1 MQNGQHLPSVTGNTA
16 GLKASQ
22 LKGLARLYRRK
33 IPPQQI
39 VTNELAQTLCQLSRS
54 MGRQVGIFVS
64 RRGQVESVFVGDAV
78 RLDLPDF
85 GRLRAGR
92 GRFRGIR
99 LVHSHLD
106 DVTLTPDD
114 LTDLALLRLDLVAAL
129 HQSAEG
135 QPVTVHFAH
144 LQPSHAGQDPHRVE
158 PALPLHRLE
167 LDFTE
172 LISQLESEFARAART
187 VTTGLQQ
194 QPAVLVCV
202 SSGSRD
208 AAEAR
213 ITEMRD
219 LSRTAGIDI
228 VEVVHQRRSKP
239 DPRFS
244 VGRGKLEEILVRAMQ
259 IDAEFLLFD
268 PDLTPTQTR
277 AVSAFTDFKVIDRTM
292 LILDIFAQRATS
304 REGKL
309 QVELAQLRYALPRLV
324 AKNTMMSRL
333 MGGIG
338 GRGPG
343 ETKLEINRRRAR
355 DRLTLL
361 EREIDH
367 ISRRRSLTRQRRRRR
382 KTPVVAIVGYTNAGK
397 STLLNT
403 LTASEVFTEDKLFA
417 TLDPTTRRLRF
428 PRERELVLTDTVG
441 FIRELPQDLARAFR
455 ATLEELEDA
464 NLLLHLVD
472 AAAPGW
478 PDRFD
483 AVERILG
490 DMGLGKIDR
499 LVVYNKIDR
508 VAGDSTPLS
517 EGRRESFRISALQP
531 ETCRP
536 LLKAIEQRLWRKR
549 DAYPHNSPT

>member
-1 MQNGQHLPSVTGNTA
+1 M
-16 GLKASQ
+16 
-22 LKGLARLYRRK
+22 
-33 IPPQQI
+33 PPDQI
-39 VTNELAQTLCQLSRS
+39 VTNELGQTLCAISRDI
-54 MGRQVGIFVS
+54 GRQVGIFVT
-64 RRGQVESVFVGDAV
+64 RRGQVDAVFVGDAG
-78 RLDLPDF
+78 RLQLPDF

-106 DVTLTPDD
+106 NVALTPDD
-114 LTDLALLRLDLVAAL
+114 LTDLVLLRLDLVVAL
-129 HQSAEG
+129 HQESDD
-135 QPVTVHFAH
+135 QPVTAQYAH
-144 LQPSHAGQDPHRVE
+144 LVPAAPGVEPQRVE
-158 PALPLHRLE
+158 AALPLHRLDV
-167 LDFTE
+167 DFNGLITE
-172 LISQLESEFARAART
+172 LEGEFAHAARMVST
-187 VTTGLQQ
+187 DAKDV
-194 QPAVLVCV
+194 PAVLICV
-202 SSGSRD
+202 SSTSRD
-208 AAEAR
+208 AAAGR
-213 ITEMRD
+213 IAEMRE
-219 LSRTAGIDI
+219 LARTAGIAI
-228 VEVVHQRRSKP
+228 VDVEFQRRPKP
-239 DPRFS
+239 DPRFA
-244 VGRGKLEEILVRAMQ
+244 VGRGKLQDILVRAMQ
-259 IDAEFLLFD
+259 SGAEFLLFD

-277 AVSAFTDFKVIDRTM
+277 GVTNFTDFKVIDRTM

-361 EREIDH
+361 EREIDK
-367 ISRRRSLTRQRRRRR
+367 ISRRRSLTRQKRRRR

-403 LTASEVFTEDKLFA
+403 LTSSKVFTEDKLFA

-428 PRERELVLTDTVG
+428 PKEREVVLTDTVG
-441 FIRELPQDLARAFR
+441 FIRELPEDLARAFR
-455 ATLEELEDA
+455 ATLEELDDA
-464 NLLLHLVD
+464 HLMLHLVD
-472 AAAPGW
+472 ASEPGW
-478 PDRFD
+478 EDRLD

-490 DMGLGKIDR
+490 DMGLGSIEQ

-508 VAGDSTPLS
+508 LPGDSSVLS
-517 EGRRESFRISALQP
+517 GGRRETFRISALKA

-536 LLKAIEQRLWRKR
+536 LLQAIEQRVWRVKNG
-549 DAYPHNSPT
+549 AI